1 MHCPAFA
8 PCAILAIYLWKKLVK
23 ILLQHLSAFLLN
35 NPELSQYHY
44 PISQRVWEAEEHEG
58 QNCWEYTDF
67 QIPDKGFW
75 ASHLSVNFA
84 LCRAFAYPKH
94 TSQVLSVSAQHPCNT
109 GLNLDIQKEFGFW
122 DYCLGLY
129 NCCCTITITQHI
141 QKFQNQIFHSAL
153 PVVKADY
160 QHWFDRVFLQPGQR
174 AVAVLPALPSCEP
187 MAISVPSSQETQE
200 ESQRQHRELRAVD
213 AHVAFGR
220 YAAGQLGIR
229 LALICLMIINAGQYE
244 RKS

>member
-1 MHCPAFA
+1 M
-8 PCAILAIYLWKKLVK
+8 K

-122 DYCLGLY
+122 DLPG
-129 NCCCTITITQHI
+129 II
-141 QKFQNQIFHSAL
+141 QLLLHNNN
-153 PVVKADY
+153 
-160 QHWFDRVFLQPGQR
+160 
-174 AVAVLPALPSCEP
+174 
-187 MAISVPSSQETQE
+187 
-200 ESQRQHRELRAVD
+200 
-213 AHVAFGR
+213 
-220 YAAGQLGIR
+220 YAAYSEISKPDLSLSSSRSDSR
-229 LALICLMIINAGQYE
+229 LPTLIW
-244 RKS
+244 